1 MEIAVEC
8 LTVCPDHLHVQ
19 LPARPTAV
27 VMSRLEAEADELWS
41 WVQQKANTHGLWI
54 AMDATTRHI
63 MAFHGGH
70 RSRESG
76 KELWANMPLV
86 YRAQATFH
94 ASLLAHLGALWQW
107 SVMRVRVIPQVP
119 PTTPWPP
126 GGPPCPNPR

>member
-1 MEIAVEC
+1 MGPMRPPAKSLRFMEGIG
-8 LTVCPDHLHVQ
+8 
-19 LPARPTAV
+19 V
-27 VMSRLEAEADELWS
+27 VS
-41 WVQQKANTHGLWI
+41 
-54 AMDATTRHI
+54 
-63 MAFHGGH
+63 
-70 RSRESG
+70 SG

-107 SVMRVRVIPQVP
+107 SVMRGRVIPQVP